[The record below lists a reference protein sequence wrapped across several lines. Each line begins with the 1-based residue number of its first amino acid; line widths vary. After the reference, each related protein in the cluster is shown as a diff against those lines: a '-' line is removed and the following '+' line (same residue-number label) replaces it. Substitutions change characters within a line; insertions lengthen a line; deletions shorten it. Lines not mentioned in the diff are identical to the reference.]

1 MYRAKAL
8 SAILFTILVG
18 GAFLFSLMMAGC
30 GGGGGGGSDEP
41 PPPDTTMVTITGRVD
56 DGSANSPIAN
66 ARCRYRQEGG
76 IQIPVTANALGEYR
90 MQTAP
95 GVQGFLSCVPPS
107 LPNLSLVAFI
117 STEGQ
122 AEGSTISDKE
132 VAPRSTIIAELLK
145 QVPSSIRT
153 EREAEL
159 LQRLE
164 DADANLTAL
173 VDELAKLYSALFKT
187 NVDVDFTGDAEGE
200 ADADGGVDGGAE
212 GDAGDGAEAS
222 PIPNA
227 TCDFSLTIDG
237 DVFVNSALSDLFD
250 NGRLDRPDLA
260 PVADQVVVEEP
271 QTLVAAYQAVF
282 PNGISRDLITFA
294 DTDGHYRLMIPAGVP
309 GYVRCRPPDLAQLHL
324 VRFVRSRAL
333 RQKLVGQDVTPQ
345 QTIFSTVIAPSG
357 LNDDVATAQDNFE
370 MDIAGLRVGIE
381 RANGAI
387 TGFRVVDPAAVQ
399 DNNVSLVA
407 FSATALYNV
416 LFKNNFDADYLI
428 ALNDFV
434 DKKEVDPVVLEMLGI
449 PTDQTENL
457 SNNVND
463 SVDVTEQN
471 LNTLLEEAL
480 ATSRIRVTVTDTLGG
495 PGIAGALVDIQD
507 DAGLLVC
514 GECPGTTDANGMV
527 TLTLA
532 NVPPDVTTAVNL
544 EVTVDGE
551 VTRTTTEVVAFA
563 TVDTA
568 VALSGTE
575 LFTLTVISVGD
586 GSGTVTSAPAGINC
600 GTDCTEA
607 YPVGTQV
614 ILTAAPSGTSTFTGW
629 SGACSGSDNCVVTM
643 NSPQNVTATFAGPAA
658 PVISNLNVSVT
669 GVNDCDL
676 GDGGSLGVS
685 QQVTFDYT
693 DEDGDVT
700 PDSVVRVEF
709 EFAGGSSGAFEGA
722 PSFSGDGFEG
732 VASVSLCTRFVNLP
746 SITRTFTL
754 IDSSGHVSNPLT
766 ATTPRPPGANS
777 VGGVNSKSIDTG
789 SIPFRDGNV
798 PARKTE

>member
-18 GAFLFSLMMAGC
+18 GAFLFFLMMAGC

-41 PPPDTTMVTITGRVD
+41 PPPDATMVTITGRVD
-56 DGSANSPIAN
+56 DGTANSPIAN

-76 IQIPVTANALGEYR
+76 TQIPVIANALGEYR

-95 GVQGFLSCVPPS
+95 GVQGFLSCVPPN
-107 LPNLSLVAFI
+107 LPNLSLVAFV

-122 AEGSTISDKE
+122 AEGSMISDKE

-159 LQRLE
+159 RQRLE
-164 DADANLTAL
+164 DGDANLMAL
-173 VDELAKLYSALFKT
+173 VDELAELYSALFKT

-227 TCDFSLTIDG
+227 MCDFSLTIDG
-237 DVFVNSALSDLFD
+237 EAFVNSVLSDLFD

-260 PVADQVVVEEP
+260 PVADQVVVEDP
-271 QTLVAAYQAVF
+271 QALVTAYRAVF
-282 PNGISRDLITFA
+282 PNGISRDLITSA
-294 DTDGHYRLMIPAGVP
+294 NPDGHYRLMIPAGVP

-333 RQKLVGQDVTPQ
+333 RQKLVGQNVTPQ

-387 TGFRVVDPAAVQ
+387 AGFRVVDPVAVE

-407 FSATALYNV
+407 FSATALYNI

-434 DKKEVDPVVLEMLGI
+434 EKKEVDPVVLEMLGV

-463 SVDVTEQN
+463 SVDVAEQD
-471 LNTLLEEAL
+471 LDTTLEEAL
-480 ATSRIRVTVTDTLGG
+480 ATSRIRVTVTDTAGG
-495 PGIAGALVDIQD
+495 PGIAGALVDVQD
-507 DAGLLVC
+507 GAGQVTC
-514 GECPGTTDANGMV
+514 VECPGTTDASGMV

-532 NVPPDVTTAVNL
+532 NVPPGGATAVNL
-544 EVTVDGE
+544 EVSVDGGM
-551 VTRTTTEVVAFA
+551 TRSTTEVVAFA
-563 TVDTA
+563 TVDTE
-568 VALSGTE
+568 VSLSDTP
-575 LFTLTVISVGD
+575 LFTLTVIPDGD
-586 GSGTVTSAPAGINC
+586 GNGTVTSSPAGINC
-600 GTDCTEA
+600 GGDCQED
-607 YPVGTQV
+607 YVEGTQV
-614 ILTAAPSGTSTFTGW
+614 TLTATPLGTSRFTGW
-629 SGACSGSDNCVVTM
+629 SGACSGTGGCVVTM
-643 NSPQNVTATFAGPAA
+643 NSPQSVTATFAGQAA

-669 GVNDCDL
+669 GLNDCDL
-676 GDGGSLGVS
+676 GDGDAPGSS
-685 QQVTFDYT
+685 QQGTFDYT

-700 PDSVVRVEF
+700 ANGVVHVEF
-709 EFAGGSSGAFEGA
+709 VFDDGSSGAFDVF
-722 PSFSGDGFEG
+722 PSFSDGFG
-732 VASVSLCTRFVNLP
+732 GSVSISLCTRFASTT

-754 IDSSGHVSNPLT
+754 IDSSGNVSNALM
-766 ATTPRPPGANS
+766 ATISRPPGANS
-777 VGGVNSKSIDTG
+777 VGEVSSKSIDTG
-789 SIPFRDGNV
+789 SIPFRDGNA
-798 PARKTE
+798 PAGKTE